1 MVVLLKLWGVAMLL
15 GGGYACYIFV
25 DVLFIHG
32 AISSFPSFFIVLCL
46 LGLLVSVTLIWAG
59 FQLLKIKKEK

>member
-1 MVVLLKLWGVAMLL
+1 MVVLLRLWGVVMLL
-15 GGGYACYIFV
+15 GGGYACYKLV

-32 AISSFPSFFIVLCL
+32 AISSFPPFLLVLCL